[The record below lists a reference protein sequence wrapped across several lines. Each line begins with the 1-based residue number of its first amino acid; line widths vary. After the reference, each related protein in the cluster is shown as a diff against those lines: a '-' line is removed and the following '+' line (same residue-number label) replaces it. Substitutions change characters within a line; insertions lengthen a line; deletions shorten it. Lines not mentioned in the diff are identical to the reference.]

1 MLPPMRL
8 LLLGVLGVVFTVGCV
23 HAPSAPPPSTTPA
36 LEPADVARLLPPTVK
51 DRAGWADD
59 IVVAILMTGK
69 VPTAERACAV
79 IAVIGQESGFK
90 ADPPV
95 ANLPKIVREGL
106 DEKLAPL
113 GPLAGPARDAILE
126 GHAPG
131 DTRTFGE
138 RIAAL
143 KTERDLDR
151 FFRDVAAAYRG
162 EMPGSFAVAQALS
175 FLLGKGSLE
184 DLNPVT
190 TAGSMQVKVSFA
202 RAIGEKDGLG
212 DDDVRELL
220 YTRGGGVRFGTARL
234 IGYPAGYDDV
244 ISRFADYNAG
254 VYAARNAALQS
265 QLADLTGLPLVPDG
279 DLLAW
284 DDDGE
289 PKDVETKSLQALL
302 RFGEA
307 HGLSARTVRRDA
319 QKEKSIDLE
328 QTDTWKAVKQAWAE
342 KHGRAAPYAR
352 LPEVALSSPKLSR
365 PRTTA
370 WFAESV
376 KRRFVECRARD
387 KAPTS
392 TPSS

>member
-1 MLPPMRL
+1 MLQSMRSCL
-8 LLLGVLGVVFTVGCV
+8 VVVFGVMVIVGCA
-23 HAPSAPPPSTTPA
+23 HTPSPPPPPLTPA
-36 LEPADVARLLPPTVK
+36 LEPADVARLLPQTVK
-51 DRAGWADD
+51 DKDAWADD
-59 IVVAILMTGK
+59 IVVAIRMTGK

-79 IAVIGQESGFK
+79 IAIIGQESGFK
-90 ADPPV
+90 ADPSV
-95 ANLPKIVREGL
+95 ANLPQIVRDGI

-113 GPLAGPARDAILE
+113 GPLAGPARDAILA
-126 GHAPG
+126 GRAPG
-131 DTRTFGE
+131 ETRTFGE

-151 FFRDVAAAYRG
+151 FFRDVAAAYRS

-175 FLLGKGSLE
+175 FLLGKGSLA

-202 RAIGEKDGLG
+202 RALGEKDGLS

-234 IGYPAGYDDV
+234 IGYPAHYDDV

-254 VYAARNAALQS
+254 VYSARNAALQT

-289 PKDVETKSLQALL
+289 PKDIETKSLQALL
-302 RFGEA
+302 RFGEL

-319 QKEKSIDLE
+319 LKEKSIDLE
-328 QTDTWKAVKQAWAE
+328 QTETWKAVKQAWAQ

-376 KRRFVECRARD
+376 KRRYVECRSRGQ
-387 KAPTS
+387 
-392 TPSS
+392 TPASS

>member
-1 MLPPMRL
+1 MLRPMWSRL
-8 LLLGVLGVVFTVGCV
+8 VMVAGVMCIVGCA
-23 HAPSAPPPSTTPA
+23 HTASPPPPPSTPP

-51 DRAGWADD
+51 DKDGWADD
-59 IVVAILMTGK
+59 IVVAIRMTGK

-95 ANLPKIVREGL
+95 ANLPKIVRDGI

-113 GPLAGPARDAILE
+113 GPLAAPARDAILA

-131 DTRTFGE
+131 DTRTFDA
-138 RIAAL
+138 RIAGL

-151 FFRDVAAAYRG
+151 FFRDVAAAYRH

-175 FLLGKGSLE
+175 LLLGKGYLRE
-184 DLNPVT
+184 LNPVT

-202 RAIGEKDGLG
+202 QGIGEKDGLS

-234 IGYPAGYDDV
+234 IGYPANYDDV
-244 ISRFADYNAG
+244 IYRFADYNAG
-254 VYAARNAALQS
+254 VYAARNAALQT

-289 PKDVETKSLQALL
+289 AKDVETKSLQALL
-302 RFGEA
+302 RFGEV
-307 HGLSARTVRRDA
+307 HGVGERTVRRDA
-319 QKEKSIDLE
+319 LKEKSIDFE
-328 QTDTWKAVKQAWAE
+328 ETATWKAVKQAWAQ

-376 KRRFVECRARD
+376 KRRYVECRGRG
-387 KAPTS
+387 PVTS
-392 TPSS
+392 PSP